1 MKEYI
6 DEFSAHLKGRI
17 SSPLGKAF
25 LLSWP
30 VWNYKFVL
38 VFFSD
43 MKPYVKFSYISG
55 QVYPDAFHALLL
67 ALGGPI
73 TTSILYVCLYPFA
86 VQAAMVVTNW
96 HGNRIE
102 KLRQQGAN
110 EKPMSEESAKRFRQ
124 EQAQMLESLQEKL
137 DDKKE
142 QLRKSQEQ
150 ESKLESRIIDAELD
164 LASSVKDLSVVKGQY
179 DAEVLAKE
187 KLVNQFEGLEALHE
201 ITNEGLKNLQQNN
214 AELEHQISSLMAVRS
229 NEKGQASLLASMHA
243 KAKQLENILSVEKSE
258 NKKLLL
264 RISNLEKKI
273 TSLMSRSGVV
283 VTPAPRKRYPPVA
296 GDD

>member
-1 MKEYI
+1 
-6 DEFSAHLKGRI
+6 
-17 SSPLGKAF
+17 
-25 LLSWP
+25 
-30 VWNYKFVL
+30 
-38 VFFSD
+38 
-43 MKPYVKFSYISG
+43 
-55 QVYPDAFHALLL
+55 
-67 ALGGPI
+67 
-73 TTSILYVCLYPFA
+73 
-86 VQAAMVVTNW
+86 
-96 HGNRIE
+96 
-102 KLRQQGAN
+102 
-110 EKPMSEESAKRFRQ
+110 MSEESAKRFRQ

-187 KLVNQFEGLEALHE
+187 KLANQFEGLEALHE

>member
-1 MKEYI
+1 
-6 DEFSAHLKGRI
+6 
-17 SSPLGKAF
+17 
-25 LLSWP
+25 
-30 VWNYKFVL
+30 
-38 VFFSD
+38 
-43 MKPYVKFSYISG
+43 
-55 QVYPDAFHALLL
+55 
-67 ALGGPI
+67 
-73 TTSILYVCLYPFA
+73 
-86 VQAAMVVTNW
+86 
-96 HGNRIE
+96 
-102 KLRQQGAN
+102 
-110 EKPMSEESAKRFRQ
+110 
-124 EQAQMLESLQEKL
+124 MLESLQEKL

-187 KLVNQFEGLEALHE
+187 KLANQFEGLEALHE

-264 RISNLEKKI
+264 RISNLEKK
-273 TSLMSRSGVV
+273 LLVLCQDQ
-283 VTPAPRKRYPPVA
+283 A
-296 GDD
+296 